1 MNSLEVPI
9 LRSVVWLGDA
19 KKNLREFPEGV
30 RKLIGDE
37 LQLLQFGGMPRD
49 TKPFKGVGS
58 GVLEIAVRYDKDA
71 YRTVVAVQL
80 GKRLYVL
87 HAFQKKSKRGIETPK
102 RDVEL
107 IKQRYKEAKEL
118 ASHEEKENQI

>member
-1 MNSLEVPI
+1 MTGIEMPM
-9 LRSVVWLGDA
+9 LRAVVWMGNA
-19 KKNLREFPEGV
+19 KKNLREFPEGA

-37 LQLLQFGGMPRD
+37 LQLLQFGGMPKD
-49 TKPFKGVGS
+49 AKPFKGVGS

-71 YRTVVAVQL
+71 YRTVVALQL
-80 GKRLYVL
+80 GKKLYVL

-102 RDVEL
+102 RDVDL

-118 ASHEEKENQI
+118 ATYEKEENQV